1 MMYNRDELETNK
13 HLFYQCQFAN
23 RCWETIGIQWGTDN
37 DIQLMFD
44 TSHTSWHKPAF
55 KEITILAAW
64 NIWKQ
69 RNKVLFDGEV
79 ASHLDW
85 LRMLKKDLEILTF
98 RTKGDINTFIQGL
111 IQDLALHQ
119 NPSV

>member
-1 MMYNRDELETNK
+1 MNWVSNK
-13 HLFYQCQFAN
+13 
-23 RCWETIGIQWGTDN
+23 
-37 DIQLMFD
+37 DIQIIFD
-44 TSHTSWHKPAF
+44 VASTSWRKPVF

-85 LRMLKKDLEILTF
+85 LRMFKNDLEILIS
-98 RTKGDINTFIQGL
+98 RIQGDVVTFIQGL
-111 IQDLALHQ
+111 IQTLTIHY
-119 NPSV
+119 NTFV